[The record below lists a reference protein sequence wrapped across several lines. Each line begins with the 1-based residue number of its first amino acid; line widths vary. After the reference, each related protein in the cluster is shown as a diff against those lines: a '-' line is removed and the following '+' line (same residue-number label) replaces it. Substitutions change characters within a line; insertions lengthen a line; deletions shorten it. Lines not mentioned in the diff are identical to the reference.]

1 MSPVRINRHAAIILG
16 ILSLLILGKVYA
28 LLRNDFEE
36 LANLNI
42 SDTEPATS
50 DDIEPEI
57 EIQDTEFD
65 LELHEVPKWW
75 SDAKLGIFIHYG
87 VYSVPGYAPLNET
100 NPENLQDKNGA
111 DAQFLKMKG
120 MPYAEWYYNTM
131 RLDGSKTQQY
141 HKGKHINNNYII
153 RCYINYII

>member
-1 MSPVRINRHAAIILG
+1 MSPVRINRQAAVILG
-16 ILSLLILGKVYA
+16 FLFVVIVVKVYL

-36 LANLNI
+36 LANLDIANTVR
-42 SDTEPATS
+42 DTEPATS
-50 DDIEPEI
+50 DDEEPEI
-57 EIQDTEFD
+57 QIQEFD
-65 LELHEVPKWW
+65 LESHEVPKWW

-111 DAQFLKMKG
+111 DAQFIKMKG

-141 HKGKHINNNYII
+141 HKGKQINTKQLHN
-153 RCYINYII
+153 

>member
-1 MSPVRINRHAAIILG
+1 MSPVRINRQAAIILG
-16 ILSLLILGKVYA
+16 FCSLLILGKIYV

-42 SDTEPATS
+42 PDTELATS
-50 DDIEPEI
+50 TDKEI
-57 EIQDTEFD
+57 EIEDKEFD
-65 LELHEVPKWW
+65 LESHGVPKWW

-100 NPENLQDKNGA
+100 NPENLQDKNEA
-111 DAQFLKMKG
+111 DAQFIKMKG

-141 HKGKHINNNYII
+141 HKGKQINTNQLYN
-153 RCYINYII
+153 